1 MWGEMSPQT
10 LSDECKRNF
19 MARRYMDDILMV
31 YAKVALWDHEKF
43 MEDFRRSECYQ
54 APLHLEPGTA
64 GTFLETRYR
73 VEANQFVF
81 RLKNDNEDGQGRV
94 WRYQHFDS
102 HSPFMQ
108 KRATLTACLKKVH
121 QMASDPDE
129 LYRSALDKC
138 AEFSRLGY
146 PHGVLRNACSYLGA
160 STGEGRWITVRNAL
174 E

>member
-1 MWGEMSPQT
+1 MTMKTVKDASG
-10 LSDECKRNF
+10 
-19 MARRYMDDILMV
+19 DINILI
-31 YAKVALWDHEKF
+31 AI
-43 MEDFRRSECYQ
+43 
-54 APLHLEPGTA
+54 APS
-64 GTFLETRYR
+64 
-73 VEANQFVF
+73 V
-81 RLKNDNEDGQGRV
+81 
-94 WRYQHFDS
+94 
-102 HSPFMQ
+102 Q